1 MNAMIEANLK
11 AIQGRIHAA
20 AQRAGRDPA
29 GVTLVAVTKS
39 VGLSEVQTLYALGV
53 RHFGENR
60 PELCGEKVAALPP
73 DAQWHL
79 IGNLQRRKVKLA
91 LPLFSHI
98 DAVDRVE
105 LLDALEARCAEAGL
119 SREILVE
126 VNVSGEE
133 AKHGIRPE
141 ELGEFL
147 ARASACGHLAV
158 GGVMTMAPFD
168 APEQELRKVFGA
180 LRRLASEHALA
191 RVSMGMTDDFEVAI
205 EEGATEVRIGRALF
219 V

>member
-11 AIQGRIHAA
+11 AIQGRMHAA
-20 AQRAGRDPA
+20 AQRSGRDPA

-91 LPLFSHI
+91 LPLFSRI

-119 SREILVE
+119 SREILV
-126 VNVSGEE
+126 
-133 AKHGIRPE
+133 
-141 ELGEFL
+141 
-147 ARASACGHLAV
+147 
-158 GGVMTMAPFD
+158 
-168 APEQELRKVFGA
+168 
-180 LRRLASEHALA
+180 
-191 RVSMGMTDDFEVAI
+191 
-205 EEGATEVRIGRALF
+205 
-219 V
+219 